1 MSARA
6 ASISG
11 SVKFIPN
18 FDIRDRGS
26 IFLKTGES
34 TPHVGARGL
43 LVAQTD
49 YIFRNAIQFLVL
61 GRCGSHLVTQ
71 FPRAGHM
78 R

>member
-49 YIFRNAIQFLVL
+49 YIFRIAL
-61 GRCGSHLVTQ
+61 
-71 FPRAGHM
+71 
-78 R
+78 